1 MVSDIVDIA
10 CGRMTPVFGI
20 LSSALKKLPSVPM
33 ESHSGS
39 FFVRMMVYDRP
50 GVLADI
56 ATMLRDHEISIEGV
70 IQRTRSE
77 TEAVP
82 VVLTVHETSEQS
94 MAAAMSKIA
103 ALDSVQA
110 PFQLI
115 RIERT

>member
-1 MVSDIVDIA
+1 M
-10 CGRMTPVFGI
+10 
-20 LSSALKKLPSVPM
+20 
-33 ESHSGS
+33 
-39 FFVRMMVYDRP
+39 RMMVYDRP

-56 ATMLRDHEISIEGV
+56 ATTLRDHEISIEGV

-94 MAAAMSKIA
+94 MAAAMEKIA
-103 ALDSVQA
+103 ALDAVQA
-110 PFQLI
+110 SLQLL